1 MQKRY
6 YYNRF
11 GGKIKLFSGFY
22 SFRYRIYTDW
32 VVHQYFR
39 VVNPNNRKINISN
52 LSLARG
58 NSSFYRLNIDGI
70 PGKSFQNI
78 EIAAGDSIY
87 VFVEVTID
95 PNAQSNPFVYQDS
108 VVFETNGN
116 IQDVDLYSVARNCY
130 LHLPTNVVYLSNG
143 GTSVMAL
150 CHAEKFGIMINHT

>member
-1 MQKRY
+1 MRNKP
-6 YYNRF
+6 F
-11 GGKIKLFSGFY
+11 ALLFLSFCLIFSVISCKKDTIITDSGAKLNFSQDSILFDTVFTQIG
-22 SFRYRIYTDW
+22 SFTK
-32 VVHQYFR
+32 YFR

-116 IQDVDLYSVARNCY
+116 IQDVDLYSVAVIVIY
-130 LHLPTNVVYLSNG
+130 TYQQ
-143 GTSVMAL
+143 M
-150 CHAEKFGIMINHT
+150 